1 MEHKQKY
8 VLLLLGVLIVILFAY
23 TFKNSTQDPETTQDP
38 EKEEEEFVSTT
49 YTSTPTQ
56 QSVELTDVGG
66 LNVSGVYPSLSLY
79 PSYPDINPYNFPYYS
94 YRPYY
99 QNQIVPSFVADAI
112 EQPKINYSVNPYINP
127 YTTPYTS
134 SYARPA
140 LTSIVNPK
148 DFITGEW
155 VKSGLAY
162 TVDPNDDV
170 VYDIYQLTLDP
181 ARELYE
187 YKLIDKNGIERPVY
201 STNHL
206 EDGDVFN
213 VESINQ
219 PLKYQEDKYSY
230 MYI

>member
-1 MEHKQKY
+1 MKIKHNH
-8 VLLLLGVLIVILFAY
+8 VLLAFFLIIIGLLVY
-23 TFKNSTQDPETTQDP
+23 TFTCTNQTH
-38 EKEEEEFVSTT
+38 EKEEDFVTTT

-56 QSVELTDVGG
+56 QSVGLTDVGG
-66 LNVSGVYPSLSLY
+66 LNISGVYPSLSLY
-79 PSYPDINPYNFPYYS
+79 PSYPDINPYNFPYPQQY
-94 YRPYY
+94 PYY
-99 QNQIVPSFVADAI
+99 SNQIVPSFIADAI
-112 EQPKINYSVNPYINP
+112 EQPKVNYSAYPYLSN
-127 YTTPYTS
+127 YS
-134 SYARPA
+134 KPA

-148 DFITGEW
+148 DFITGKW

-162 TVDPNDDV
+162 TVDPNDDT

-181 ARELYE
+181 SRELYE
-187 YKLIDKNGIERPVY
+187 YKLIDRDGIGRPVY

-206 EDGDVFN
+206 EDGDIFN